1 MVQFLENLQRQ
12 STIYVKEISM
22 FLAHKL
28 IATKILLTGA
38 VFFTAGALV
47 ATAALSDPKCRDK
60 LKEYSEKLRNG
71 PKNT

>member
-1 MVQFLENLQRQ
+1 
-12 STIYVKEISM
+12 M

-38 VFFTAGALV
+38 VFFTAGALL
-47 ATAALSDPKCRDK
+47 ATALSDPKCRDK
-60 LKEYSEKLRNG
+60 LKECSKKLRNG

>member
-1 MVQFLENLQRQ
+1 
-12 STIYVKEISM
+12 M

-38 VFFTAGALV
+38 VVFTAGTVLA
-47 ATAALSDPKCRDK
+47 AAALSDPKCRDK
-60 LKEYSEKLRNG
+60 LKECSDKLRNG